1 MDADC
6 LQRRREEGSS
16 QREKRWSMNSQ
27 RLEEIVAE
35 LMKPISDVR
44 RSFDTDLS
52 ALLEEYLTEAGL
64 RALEA
69 DEGEGSGAEAPNFA
83 ELALLL
89 QHSACVY
96 GRKVDYLYQHVLS
109 VSESL
114 HNNTEEGGG
123 AEEPQTPSGGRK
135 RKASVGGCAGG
146 EFTHITLEAS
156 RAALRD
162 AGGAGGSRPPPTL
175 PRTFLPLEPRV
186 PGPGDAVLTDYDGEP
201 IGLLADFHVTWRL
214 QNGLLVEDLCQ
225 PEYSQEGLVGASVRP
240 PALVELQA
248 AIEAGAPPDPPPR
261 CSTPLQDHCDP
272 PHDGGH
278 CDSPR
283 GEEPPE
289 HDDEPRP
296 IEMLDLTHIL
306 DTPSNKRE
314 RKRKHERKLEN
325 ALGQAVKLI
334 ISKELRRKL
343 RKTQEFSVAE
353 EWITKVVARRKRRVL
368 SVRRRLRA
376 QQRSHSA
383 EFRGFEIGPADTGGF
398 TGWSA
403 DEVAAARALH
413 EAYVARNTHA
423 TAATADTTATSR
435 AVDESD
441 DDGFFEQ
448 SSLGDSLSDDLAS
461 HTECAGQQQQPWSS
475 WSADVLRRAAA
486 SERAPDVQ
494 ATAARLLQHLQCE
507 QQQQQAVPC
516 TRLLAAAQDARDVS
530 RLFLATLFLNEIP
543 TTSTSIQFTEKEQ
556 FILSPKPN
564 DNIENKDL
572 SNVSEDFCSDDSV
585 KDPDYVDID
594 TPCSTK
600 RSLLKNKNRE
610 VFKNLLSGV
619 DLNEKQYDNFRNDVF
634 TINQT
639 SSPIPMPI
647 APCKQNLV
655 AAQAMELVH
664 PAQAMDLVP

>member
-1 MDADC
+1 MATVIVTFFLIIRFYVCNMDADC

-44 RSFDTDLS
+44 RSFDTDLC

-69 DEGEGSGAEAPNFA
+69 SEQEEGEGEAAGAGGEAPNFA

-114 HNNTEEGGG
+114 HNNTEESGG
-123 AEEPQTPSGGRK
+123 AEEPQTPGSGRK

-146 EFTHITLEAS
+146 EFTYIALEAS
-156 RAALRD
+156 RGAQRD
-162 AGGAGGSRPPPTL
+162 AGGAGGTRPPPTL
-175 PRTFLPLEPRV
+175 PRTYLPLEPRV
-186 PGPGDAVLTDYDGEP
+186 PAPGDAALTDYDGEP

-261 CSTPLQDHCDP
+261 CSTPLQQHCDPPQGGEHCEP

-278 CDSPR
+278 CDTSR
-283 GEEPPE
+283 AEEPPE

-306 DTPSNKRE
+306 DTPPNKKE
-314 RKRKHERKLEN
+314 RKRKYEHKLGD
-325 ALGQAVKLI
+325 ALGQAVKLF

-343 RKTQEFSVAE
+343 RLMQEFSVAE
-353 EWITKVVARRKRRVL
+353 EWVSAVVASRKRRVL
-368 SVRRRLRA
+368 SVRRKLRA
-376 QQRSHSA
+376 REPRPPNL
-383 EFRGFEIGPADTGGF
+383 EFRGFDMSPIDTGGF
-398 TGWSA
+398 TGWSG
-403 DEVAAARALH
+403 DEAAAARALH
-413 EAYVARNTHA
+413 EARAARDSSA
-423 TAATADTTATSR
+423 TAATAATAATPDTTTTTATSKP
-435 AVDESD
+435 VDESD

-448 SSLGDSLSDDLAS
+448 SSLGDSLSDDSPS
-461 HTECAGQQQQPWSS
+461 HTVSIFFYF
-475 WSADVLRRAAA
+475 
-486 SERAPDVQ
+486 
-494 ATAARLLQHLQCE
+494 ATD
-507 QQQQQAVPC
+507 
-516 TRLLAAAQDARDVS
+516 T
-530 RLFLATLFLNEIP
+530 
-543 TTSTSIQFTEKEQ
+543 
-556 FILSPKPN
+556 IL
-564 DNIENKDL
+564 
-572 SNVSEDFCSDDSV
+572 
-585 KDPDYVDID
+585 
-594 TPCSTK
+594 
-600 RSLLKNKNRE
+600 
-610 VFKNLLSGV
+610 
-619 DLNEKQYDNFRNDVF
+619 
-634 TINQT
+634 
-639 SSPIPMPI
+639 
-647 APCKQNLV
+647 
-655 AAQAMELVH
+655 
-664 PAQAMDLVP
+664 